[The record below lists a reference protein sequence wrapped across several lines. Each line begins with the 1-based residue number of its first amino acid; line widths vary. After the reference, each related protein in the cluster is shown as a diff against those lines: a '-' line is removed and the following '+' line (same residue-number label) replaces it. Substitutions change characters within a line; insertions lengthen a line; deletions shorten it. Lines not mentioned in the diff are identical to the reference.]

1 MGEKSEYQ
9 QMIENCREGLY
20 VVDIGHTNVVCNKYG
35 YVVFHGAKK
44 KVDEYLF
51 NHKNQ
56 LELDFW
62 EENNVCG
69 KSR

>member
-1 MGEKSEYQ
+1 MSFAINTD
-9 QMIENCREGLY
+9 ML
-20 VVDIGHTNVVCNKYG
+20 
-35 YVVFHGAKK
+35 FFMALKK

-56 LELDFW
+56 LELDFR